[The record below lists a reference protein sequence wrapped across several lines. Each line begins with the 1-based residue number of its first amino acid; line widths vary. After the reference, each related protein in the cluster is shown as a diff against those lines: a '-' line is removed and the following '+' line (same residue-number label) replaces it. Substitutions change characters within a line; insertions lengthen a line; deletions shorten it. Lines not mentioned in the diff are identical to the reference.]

1 MNDNERRRD
10 MLKTMVDGLPD
21 WVVASDE
28 FRQIAVRLTALAF
41 STEPLPDEHIEPKAE
56 QEPPKAEQIVTETE
70 QTAPETSGSTR
81 KGGRK
86 SDIDT
91 GKLLALHN
99 AGWSNMKIA
108 GELGIHNTTVSY
120 HLRKLKEANKEE
132 ANEAEHQRD
141 D

>member
-1 MNDNERRRD
+1 MEDNRRRRD
-10 MLKTMVDGLPD
+10 MLKNMVDGLPD
-21 WVVASDE
+21 WVITSDE

-41 STEPLPDEHIEPKAE
+41 STEPIYVPEEPAEPK
-56 QEPPKAEQIVTETE
+56 QEPPKTE
-70 QTAPETSGSTR
+70 QPVQKTEQPAPETSGTTR

-132 ANEAEHQRD
+132 PNEAEHQSD

>member
-10 MLKTMVDGLPD
+10 MLKNMVDGLPD
-21 WVVASDE
+21 WVVTSDE

-56 QEPPKAEQIVTETE
+56 QEPPKAEQTVQKTE

-86 SDIDT
+86 SEIDT

-120 HLRKLKEANKEE
+120 HLKKLKEAED
-132 ANEAEHQRD
+132 AADHQSD